1 MITIPQLPAPFAE
14 GSHAYS
20 LRESMAYF
28 ESLARLTFCLANYP
42 QSAAL
47 GMPPLKIPSKSG
59 YGAYLGLLHQLAGRP
74 GADPKFIEMVRIQ
87 CKASETGLGDKTVRE
102 WRNSLS
108 HGAVEP
114 SAAYAYSAQASR
126 LLQEVHESVKYF
138 FSRWEISGKEETG
151 WCVVGVLNPLVAVS
165 HSSGVLG
172 FYDGFEVRGRDYDV
186 DYQTL
191 DAQIPEFSAVVTSES
206 RDIHSALREVLPED
220 SKYADMVAEIRRFHS
235 AVKKDIAPFAE
246 KIPSPRF
253 DIAENNAL
261 FTVSWKL
268 RTSQGWEN
276 RRDVFSIE
284 QGSNRRLWRP
294 LTGADKIDNNY
305 VEFIKDIA
313 SWQVLRERLKQMLES
328 VRQDNIARGVS
339 EFGFNGFDSY
349 MSKVPRRFQDID
361 HSFEL
366 GRSERLSSAREMR
379 EALDQAVKKRTATPQ
394 VFFLTGEA
402 GVGKTHTLVETAWE
416 RLAEVL
422 EKEEEYPL
430 YIYMDC
436 SGIPLKTL
444 ADAINSYFNEL
455 MLGASGQ
462 LACLCRNGLAVLLID
477 GFDELLGGVGYKD
490 ALGVM
495 EPFLDSLGSSGTVM
509 ISARSSYLA
518 NQYRASLE
526 GAQLLRQSGPEH
538 YLVRL
543 LNWLPEEVE
552 QGLTYDLG
560 NGFPLES
567 IPVSDMELLRSPFFY
582 LVFVE
587 WIKSADSDAKFTEG
601 SLARIL
607 IDKYF
612 EREIGKLRNSRV
624 REISPAALGDIFEQA
639 AELMFEDGVERI
651 SLSDFNLCAQ
661 SALEIE
667 EFEGHDKDLDARLQ
681 VLCGL
686 EVRRDDDLVMFG
698 FEHPVYF
705 NEFLL
710 RSLLKKFEDSGWSTN
725 VVRKELERSVLPEHV
740 VRGLLTEEMSNQRNS
755 QLLGRLGGVGG
766 SIDGV
771 LSSNL
776 GLLLSVALVMPGGIQ
791 LNHEMLNINAM
802 TLYIGEAAAGR
813 LILVSSRAKKL
824 RMSFRSGVELVLDG
838 SDVEHLTLIGE
849 SAEFK
854 LSDGS
859 IAWINGFRVGV
870 LVVEDEQGV
879 VKHLLDS
886 QIQILDYLMSCG
898 FTGLEDIRERI
909 VGLQVSPSVEFTKR
923 VLNRMRVSQ
932 KAALV
937 VEKKTYKPGRDAE
950 KWMEQPVSDAW
961 PNMVHALVESGA
973 GKMRQ
978 INASGPA
985 KMFVSFSIAPG
996 ILLDGNGNFEPD
1008 SRIDDFWERIG

>member
-1 MITIPQLPAPFAE
+1 MITVPQLPAPFAE
-14 GSHAYS
+14 GNVTYS

-42 QSAAL
+42 QSDAL
-47 GMPPLKIPSKSG
+47 GISPLKIPNKSG
-59 YGAYLGLLHQLAGRP
+59 YGTYLGLLNQLAERP
-74 GADPKFIEMVRIQ
+74 GADGELIDMVRIQ
-87 CKASETGLGDKTVRE
+87 WAASETRLGDKTVRE

-114 SAAYAYSAQASR
+114 AAASTYTAGASR
-126 LLQEVHESVKYF
+126 LLQEVHESVKCF
-138 FSRWEISGKEETG
+138 FSRWEISEEREG
-151 WCVVGVLNPLVAVS
+151 GCYVAGVLNPLVAVDR
-165 HSSGVLG
+165 SSGTLG
-172 FYDGFEVRGRDYDV
+172 FYDGFEVRGHDYDV
-186 DYQTL
+186 DYQTF
-191 DAQIPEFSAVVTSES
+191 DTVTPEFSLVVTSGS
-206 RDIHSALREVLPED
+206 KATHSALQEVLPED

-253 DIAENNAL
+253 DTADNNAL

-276 RRDVFSIE
+276 RRDIFSIE

-294 LTGADKIDNNY
+294 LTGADEDDNDY
-305 VEFIKDIA
+305 VGFIKDIA
-313 SWQVLRERLKQMLES
+313 SWQVLRERLRRMLES
-328 VRQDNIARGVS
+328 VRKDNIARGVN

-349 MSKVPRRFQDID
+349 MSRVPRRFQDID
-361 HSFEL
+361 HSFEI
-366 GRSERLSSAREMR
+366 GRSERFSSAREMR
-379 EALDQAVKKRTATPQ
+379 AALDQAVRKRTATPQ
-394 VFFLTGEA
+394 IFFLTGEA
-402 GVGKTHTLVETAWE
+402 GVGKTHTLIETAWE
-416 RLAEVL
+416 RLGEVIDMGD
-422 EKEEEYPL
+422 EGPL
-430 YIYMDC
+430 YVYMDC

-444 ADAINSYFNEL
+444 SDAINSYFNEL

-490 ALGVM
+490 ALEVM

-552 QGLTYDLG
+552 QGLAHDLG
-560 NGFPLES
+560 ESVSLEA

-587 WIKSADSDAKFTEG
+587 WVKGAESVGEFTEG

-624 REISPAALGDIFEQA
+624 REIGPAALGDIFEQA
-639 AELMFEDGVERI
+639 AELMFEDSVERI

-661 SALEIE
+661 SALGIE
-667 EFEGHDKDLDARLQ
+667 EFEGQDKDLDARLQ

-686 EVRRDDDLVMFG
+686 EVRRDGDLVMFG

-710 RSLLKKFEDSGWSTN
+710 RSLLKKFNDSGWPAN
-725 VVRKELERSVLPEHV
+725 GVRKELERSVLPEHV
-740 VRGLLTEEMSNQRNS
+740 IRGLLFEAVLNQRNP
-755 QLLGRLGGVGG
+755 QLLGKLGGIG
-766 SIDGV
+766 SPIDSV

-776 GLLLSVALVMPGGIQ
+776 GLLLSVALSVPNEIQ
-791 LNHEMLNINAM
+791 LSHEMLNINAM
-802 TLYIGEAAAGR
+802 ALDFGEVATGR
-813 LILVSSRAKKL
+813 LNLVRSRVKKL
-824 RMSFRSGVELVLDG
+824 RMSFRSGVELVLAG
-838 SDVEHLTLIGE
+838 SEIDQLTLVGD

-854 LSDGS
+854 ASDGS
-859 IAWINGFRVGV
+859 IYWSNGFRVGV
-870 LVVEDEQGV
+870 VVVEDEQGV

-886 QIQILDYLMSCG
+886 QIQIVDYLPSWLICLVRG
-898 FTGLEDIRERI
+898 VLALDRLED
-909 VGLQVSPSVEFTKR
+909 GL
-923 VLNRMRVSQ
+923 L
-932 KAALV
+932 L
-937 VEKKTYKPGRDAE
+937 GRDGRGE
-950 KWMEQPVSDAW
+950 G
-961 PNMVHALVESGA
+961 LGGA
-973 GKMRQ
+973 
-978 INASGPA
+978 
-985 KMFVSFSIAPG
+985 V
-996 ILLDGNGNFEPD
+996 DGDG
-1008 SRIDDFWERIG
+1008 R